1 MDEIEK
7 IAELIKLAEERNRK
21 LEETNDLRSES
32 LKTAEKQLETA
43 KQAKKYLEDSIK
55 DTEKLLKNK
64 KNDQQLNDTLNKQLE
79 VEKQL
84 LADANIELRLKKTEL
99 KDIEQKQRQVNEQ
112 IRTGKDLFKSMFSG
126 DVVGAGSKVIG
137 LLGDKIEKQLTKKL
151 LDARMAGNAASL
163 SMAAMGGT
171 AIVGALF
178 IFQKAI
184 FDLAVQV
191 GNAENAFMKAT
202 GASEDFARS
211 LSDSFIE
218 TRRFGATTQETSAAM
233 QSLFTNFTDFTMLN
247 EQSVE
252 NLTKTATVLGK
263 MGVST
268 DDFAKGIQN
277 LTKAMGFN
285 ADAAAQQLLNL
296 EKFAEELG
304 VAPSKIASDFAGAG
318 GSLAKFGDQGVET
331 FKRLEIASKITGME
345 MQRILSIT
353 EKFDTFEGAATMAG
367 KLNAALGGNFVNA
380 MDLMMETDPV
390 GRFEQIRDA
399 ILSTGMSFDNMT
411 YFQKNMYK
419 EMLGLQDVGE
429 LALLLSGRT
438 DLMAESFGQS
448 AQSYEEAAER
458 AKTLASFQ
466 EQLQMLFVEMIPIM
480 TPMIDLF
487 RQFFQI
493 LQPLAPLIGLFGRLM
508 GLIVMMGTIMQGG
521 LLTSGFAL
529 FVGVVSE
536 LSEGIEKINTALDE
550 SIVKFSSFATRIFK
564 TKNSPTIFEGVG
576 MLADMFGEM
585 DTNIQGTTVAVQ
597 NQTAAFNSTPVPAMA
612 QAGAAGG
619 TSTQT
624 VQQPVNIMLNGEVVG
639 KFVME
644 TLGTAIKNIS
654 ILQ

>member
-1 MDEIEK
+1 
-7 IAELIKLAEERNRK
+7 
-21 LEETNDLRSES
+21 
-32 LKTAEKQLETA
+32 
-43 KQAKKYLEDSIK
+43 
-55 DTEKLLKNK
+55 
-64 KNDQQLNDTLNKQLE
+64 
-79 VEKQL
+79 
-84 LADANIELRLKKTEL
+84 
-99 KDIEQKQRQVNEQ
+99 
-112 IRTGKDLFKSMFSG
+112 
-126 DVVGAGSKVIG
+126 
-137 LLGDKIEKQLTKKL
+137 
-151 LDARMAGNAASL
+151 
-163 SMAAMGGT
+163 
-171 AIVGALF
+171 
-178 IFQKAI
+178 
-184 FDLAVQV
+184 
-191 GNAENAFMKAT
+191 
-202 GASEDFARS
+202 
-211 LSDSFIE
+211 
-218 TRRFGATTQETSAAM
+218 
-233 QSLFTNFTDFTMLN
+233 
-247 EQSVE
+247 
-252 NLTKTATVLGK
+252 
-263 MGVST
+263 
-268 DDFAKGIQN
+268 
-277 LTKAMGFN
+277 
-285 ADAAAQQLLNL
+285 
-296 EKFAEELG
+296 
-304 VAPSKIASDFAGAG
+304 
-318 GSLAKFGDQGVET
+318 
-331 FKRLEIASKITGME
+331 ME

-466 EQLQMLFVEMIPIM
+466 EQLQMLFVEMVPVL
-480 TPMIDLF
+480 TPMIDMF
-487 RQFFQI
+487 RTFFKV
-493 LQPLAPLIGLFGRLM
+493 LQPLAPLIGLLSRLAA
-508 GLIVMMGTIMQGG
+508 IVISIGSIFSVGG
-521 LLTSGFAL
+521 LLFASL
-529 FVGVVSE
+529 ASLTAIFAQLAG
-536 LSEGIEKINTALDE
+536 GIESMNNAIDE
-550 SIVKFSSFATRIFK
+550 SISKFGDFATRLFK

-576 MLADMFGEM
+576 MLSDMFGEM